1 MDKLDYPGVPDYLA
15 WYSEM
20 KDAFVL
26 SLEEWK
32 MCKQLF
38 KENGMKTF
46 ADWLRYYKDF
56 DVAPGLEALKKMR
69 GFYTEKGIGILKD
82 AVGIPG
88 VRFRY
93 LLKGTTERGAELY
106 SPSKEAYEML
116 KGAAVGGP
124 SIVFTRA
131 HEVGV
136 TKLRAH
142 QVNEPQL

>member
-1 MDKLDYPGVPDYLA
+1 
-15 WYSEM
+15 M

-69 GFYTEKGIGILKD
+69 GLYTEKGIGILKD

-93 LLKGTTERGAELY
+93 LLKGTIERGAELFT
-106 SPSKEAYEML
+106 AQ
-116 KGAAVGGP
+116 GP

-142 QVNEPQL
+142 QVNDRGFESESLVTMPMPSTCPPC